1 VLFFSSFS
9 FFYAFFSSLFND
21 DPQEFIRKVHNPISD
36 WLSPMLAATTLLQTL
51 ARYRQKDVMPLF
63 LPFLQSKAFVR
74 LSRLCFLKLF
84 PRL

>member
-1 VLFFSSFS
+1 MFFVLFSSFYI
-9 FFYAFFSSLFND
+9 FYAFLRSLFND

-63 LPFLQSKAFVR
+63 LPFLQSKVFVR
-74 LSRLCFLKLF
+74 SQYISFTF
-84 PRL
+84 FFA